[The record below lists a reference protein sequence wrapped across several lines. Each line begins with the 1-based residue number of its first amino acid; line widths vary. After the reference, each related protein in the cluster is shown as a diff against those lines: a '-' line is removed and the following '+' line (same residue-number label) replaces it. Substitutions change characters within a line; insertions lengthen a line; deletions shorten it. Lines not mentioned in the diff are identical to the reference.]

1 MESYASSSIPTM
13 LWIKLHILSTIIKVN
28 TLLIEEF
35 DISLEWFQ
43 KLLSIDPFR
52 FENMDTYSNI
62 LYIKENQGELAT
74 LALKEFYNNKYNP

>member
-1 MESYASSSIPTM
+1 MFFQTLQLHYESNRSLFLQQPRYFINN
-13 LWIKLHILSTIIKVN
+13 I
-28 TLLIEEF
+28 EF

-43 KLLSIDPFR
+43 KLLEIDPFR

-62 LYIKENQGELAT
+62 LYIKENQGELAN